1 MDEELGAHDGVK
13 GWRMLLDDCL
23 PEFDV
28 RASYATRI
36 AAPPERVY
44 ASLRTADFDQW
55 GLMRALS
62 ALRALPAFPAAPR
75 ETWRRFREELWR
87 QGFTLDNVLAGGFPL
102 LGERP
107 GEELVLGTVGRFWR
121 ARGELCATS
130 PARFREPAPPGTAK
144 AAWNFAVGR
153 RSDGATEL
161 RTETRVLCA
170 DVATRRRFRAY
181 WTLIGP
187 FSGLI
192 RREMLAAVRSAAES
206 TQRRIVDPRT

>member
-1 MDEELGAHDGVK
+1 
-13 GWRMLLDDCL
+13 MLLDECM

-28 RASYATRI
+28 RTSYGTRI
-36 AAPPERVY
+36 AVSPTRAY
-44 ASLRTADFDQW
+44 ASLKTADFDHW
-55 GLMRALS
+55 GLTRAFYAVRAL
-62 ALRALPAFPAAPR
+62 AAFPAAPR
-75 ETWRRFREELWR
+75 ETWRRFRSELWEHR
-87 QGFTLDNVLAGGFPL
+87 FTLDEMLASGFAVI
-102 LGERP
+102 GERP

-144 AAWNFAVGR
+144 AAWNFVVDR

-181 WTLIGP
+181 WTLIKP

-192 RREMLAAVRSAAES
+192 RCEMLAAVRSAAES
-206 TQRRIVDPRT
+206 E

>member
-1 MDEELGAHDGVK
+1 MK

-44 ASLRTADFDQW
+44 ASLRTADFDHW

-75 ETWRRFREELWR
+75 ETWR
-87 QGFTLDNVLAGGFPL
+87 
-102 LGERP
+102 
-107 GEELVLGTVGRFWR
+107 
-121 ARGELCATS
+121 
-130 PARFREPAPPGTAK
+130 RFREPAPPGTAK

-206 TQRRIVDPRT
+206 TQRRIVDPPT

>member
-1 MDEELGAHDGVK
+1 MLLAPTTRERRETMDEELGAHDGVK

-44 ASLRTADFDQW
+44 ASLRTADFDHW

-87 QGFTLDNVLAGGFPL
+87 QGFTLDNVLAGGFPP
-102 LGERP
+102 P
-107 GEELVLGTVGRFWR
+107 GGR
-121 ARGELCATS
+121 ARGGIVPGAGGRFLGRRREPCAT
-130 PARFREPAPPGTAK
+130 T
-144 AAWNFAVGR
+144 
-153 RSDGATEL
+153 
-161 RTETRVLCA
+161 
-170 DVATRRRFRAY
+170 
-181 WTLIGP
+181 
-187 FSGLI
+187 
-192 RREMLAAVRSAAES
+192 
-206 TQRRIVDPRT
+206 